1 MSDRLQSNAD
11 TGIPDAA
18 GNGLMDRR
26 LLLKS
31 GIVFGAT
38 AWLPAASANPK
49 PEGTPAAGFAR
60 PKWMREP
67 GREFSAYGLPARF
80 EQEVARF
87 AAPNRVM
94 RNNGTS
100 WTPLHLLEGTITP
113 GGLHFERHHNG
124 VPDIDPGA
132 HMLLIHGLV
141 DRALTFNVADLL
153 RYPLRSTT
161 CFIECGGNSNAGW
174 NRVPSQSQAGYFHG
188 LVSNSE
194 WTGIPLGVLLQEAGV
209 KRAAKWVIA
218 EGADAF
224 AMHVSIPLEK
234 LMDDGLL
241 ALYQNGERLRPENG
255 YPLRLV
261 LPGWEGVVNVKWL
274 RRLELTDQPAM
285 ARNETAR
292 YTDLQ
297 ADGSARQFSFVMEA
311 KSLITSPSSG
321 MVLKGGPGLYQVTGL
336 AWSGRGRIKKVEV
349 SADAGR
355 TWAEAALQEPIL
367 PRAFTRFRIPWRWS
381 GAAAVLKSRAIDETG
396 YVQPER
402 NALIAQRGR
411 HGFYHYNGI
420 VNWSVDEQGNLGHVY
435 DEVAAE
441 RSGTPAIDADWD

>member
-1 MSDRLQSNAD
+1 MSDRLELNSAS
-11 TGIPDAA
+11 GIPDIA

-26 LLLKS
+26 LLLKQ
-31 GIVFGAT
+31 GLVFGAT
-38 AWLPAASANPK
+38 AWLPAMSVGATGTDTPK
-49 PEGTPAAGFAR
+49 PDLAR

-67 GREFSAYGLPARF
+67 GREFSSYGVPARY
-80 EQEVARF
+80 EKDVARF
-87 AAPNRVM
+87 SAPNRVM

-124 VPDIDPGA
+124 VPDIDPGM
-132 HMLLIHGLV
+132 HSLLIHGRV
-141 DRALTFNVADLL
+141 DRALTFNVQDLL

-194 WTGIPLGVLLQEAGV
+194 WTGIPLGVLLQEAGIQ
-209 KRAAKWVIA
+209 RGAKWVIA

-234 LMDDGLL
+234 LLDDGML

-292 YTDLQ
+292 YTDLL
-297 ADGSARQFSFVMEA
+297 ADGSARMFSFVMEA

-336 AWSGRGRIKKVEV
+336 AWSGRGRIRKVEV
-349 SADAGR
+349 SADAGK

-367 PRAFTRFRIPWRWS
+367 ARAFTRFRIPWRWS
-381 GAAAVLKSRAIDETG
+381 GAPAVLKSRATDETG
-396 YVQPER
+396 YMQPER
-402 NALIAQRGR
+402 SELIAQRGR

-435 DEVAAE
+435 DQAAAE
-441 RSGTPAIDADWD
+441 QGATPDIDADWN

>member
-1 MSDRLQSNAD
+1 MSDRLPMDSD
-11 TGIPDAA
+11 SGIPDAA
-18 GNGLMDRR
+18 GNGLIDRR
-26 LLLKS
+26 VLLKR
-31 GIVFGAT
+31 GLVFGAT
-38 AWLPAASANPK
+38 AWLPVASAATSVDDTRNP
-49 PEGTPAAGFAR
+49 GLAR
-60 PKWMREP
+60 PQWMREP
-67 GREFSAYGLPARF
+67 GREFSTYGAPARF

-87 AAPNRVM
+87 IAPNRVM
-94 RNNGTS
+94 RNSGTS

-113 GGLHFERHHNG
+113 SGLHFERHHNG
-124 VPDIDPGA
+124 VPEIDPGA
-132 HMLLIHGLV
+132 HSLLIHGRV
-141 DRALTFNVADLL
+141 DRALTFNVQDLL
-153 RYPLRSTT
+153 RYPLCSTT

-174 NRVPSQSQAGYFHG
+174 NRIPSQSQAGYFHG

-209 KRAAKWVIA
+209 KRGAQWVIA

-234 LMDDGLL
+234 IMDDGML

-297 ADGSARQFSFVMEA
+297 ADGTARMFSFVMQA

-349 SADAGR
+349 SADAGKS
-355 TWAEAALQEPIL
+355 WAEAELQGPIL

-381 GAAAVLKSRAIDETG
+381 GAPAVLKSRAIDETG

-402 NALIAQRGR
+402 QALIDQRGR

-435 DEVAAE
+435 DEVAAQQ
-441 RSGTPAIDADWD
+441 SGTPDIDADWD